1 MHVRVDSGLYAG
13 YKVPPYYDSMIA
25 KLIVYGTTR
34 ERCIMRLKRA
44 LEEFVVEGMKTTVPL
59 HQRLVRDP
67 NSWPAITR
75 LSGWNAGSKRTP
87 NRAMDDYP
95 LTPLEQLPLTI
106 DHDAIESAYMPFLLD
121 GRDGERA
128 WKSDY
133 ARRRRRALLRMVK
146 RILGLKQRDKQA
158 IQSEYHKAWSAGHGK
173 YDVSTGPQKP
183 AAWRWRDRKL
193 ALDGLAA
200 ARLRAPL
207 LAAVIDRLEPKKVL
221 EVGCGNGINL
231 FSLAGDFPDVE
242 FTGID
247 LTPAGIDAAKSVQAE
262 DKMPAALA
270 EYIPLPNPDPTAFKR
285 INFIREAPP
294 NCRSPT
300 VSSTSFILYLQSSR
314 WSAFATRPWLKS
326 PASAGATC

>member
-1 MHVRVDSGLYAG
+1 
-13 YKVPPYYDSMIA
+13 
-25 KLIVYGTTR
+25 
-34 ERCIMRLKRA
+34 
-44 LEEFVVEGMKTTVPL
+44 
-59 HQRLVRDP
+59 
-67 NSWPAITR
+67 
-75 LSGWNAGSKRTP
+75 
-87 NRAMDDYP
+87 MDDYP

-106 DHDAIESAYMPFLLD
+106 NHDAIESAYMPFLLD

-285 INFIREAPP
+285 IKFIQGSAAELPFADNEFDLVYTVLAVEQMERIRDQALAEIARVSRGHVLMLEPFKDTNRKGVRRLYAISRNYFRGSIHGLERFGLEPLWATDDFPQEAFLG
-294 NCRSPT
+294 SPLVLARKT
-300 VSSTSFILYLQSSR
+300 GEAAR
-314 WSAFATRPWLKS
+314 
-326 PASAGATC
+326 